1 MRLKNMIHGIVGDV
15 LGSVY
20 EAYQWNNKDLN
31 LIVENGIDYSSVK
44 SLFKEPKWVRKNQ
57 SWTDDTLC
65 TLALYSA
72 YSKDISPIESMVYFC
87 KKYKSESIGFGK
99 AFEKWLD
106 NPKPYASYANGS
118 LMRVGFIPYSNVSL
132 AEKLRLGSQYTGIS
146 HNHFDCFKAVS
157 SFIVISEKIKNGEN
171 YKTVIKKYLEENN
184 YNKTVQDL
192 HDDFKFEM
200 NAMTTLLQS
209 CVIVLESDS
218 FEDILRNAFYVG
230 GDSDTLGC
238 VAGNLSSFIFGI
250 PEVFK
255 SIAIKSLEPYE
266 DLYNLV
272 IEFDE
277 KF

>member
-1 MRLKNMIHGIVGDV
+1 MIHGIVGDV

-31 LIVENGIDYSSVK
+31 LIVNDGIDYSLVK
-44 SLFKEPKWVRKNQ
+44 SFFKEPKWVRKTQ
-57 SWTDDTLC
+57 SWTDDSLC
-65 TLALYSA
+65 TLALYNA
-72 YSKDISPIESMVYFC
+72 YTKNISPIESMVYFC
-87 KKYKSESIGFGK
+87 NKYKSESIGFGK

-118 LMRVGFIPYSNVSL
+118 LMRVGFIPYLNISL
-132 AEKLRLGSQYTGIS
+132 DEKLKIGSEYTGVS

-157 SFIVISEKIKNGEN
+157 SFIVLSEKLKQGEN
-171 YKTVIKKYLEENN
+171 YKVVIKKYLEENN
-184 YNKTVQDL
+184 YNKTVQEL

-209 CVIVLESDS
+209 CVIVLESES
-218 FEDILRNAFYVG
+218 FEDVLRNAFYVG

-238 VAGNLSSFIFGI
+238 VAGNLSSFIFEI
-250 PEVFK
+250 PEEFK
-255 SIAIKSLEPYE
+255 KIAIKSLEPYE

-272 IEFDE
+272 IEFD
-277 KF
+277 KRI